1 MTKRLPFDSVRN
13 LRRPTF
19 LSWLRPL
26 NEMGVTTS
34 REFSDAVS
42 TYVNGGGNLENLLED
57 PKVVNFFPI
66 STSLTDI

>member
-1 MTKRLPFDSVRN
+1 
-13 LRRPTF
+13 
-19 LSWLRPL
+19 
-26 NEMGVTTS
+26 MGVTTS